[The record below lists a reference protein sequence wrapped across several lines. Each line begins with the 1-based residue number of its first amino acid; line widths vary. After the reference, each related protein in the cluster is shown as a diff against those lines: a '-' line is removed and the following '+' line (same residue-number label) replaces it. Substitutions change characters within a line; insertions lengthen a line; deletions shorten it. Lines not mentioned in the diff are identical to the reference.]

1 MVSGGIN
8 VATNR
13 LILEQQAKANYKG
26 LFARTKA
33 GKEPTKR
40 YLSQLNSMASQY
52 SKAKKFKQFEEA
64 MKKYSSMTD
73 MGDLSFKSFLQAIK
87 VRKTPSKNVK
97 GPVVEPA
104 LHSGISSKAFV
115 QEYNKART
123 LEDYRRLYVKF
134 LTDFVLEQHQRNVSK
149 AQKQYDKVA
158 GGIVP
163 STDVDITSIN
173 IEWTTDDN
181 GNDIMLVKD
190 RTISLE
196 NFIESLKGEGTLKR
210 RSSDEYFKSDLNNNQ
225 IMRKEAKQRNWIE
238 SWYHN
243 LMYSLTELGWSD
255 IADIIKD
262 KLNSGEITVNDL
274 YDLVFKSTYYNF
286 VFEYNNRTGEYSA
299 DHDKLVNDINN
310 LVVK

>member
-8 VATNR
+8 VATDR
-13 LILEQQAKANYKG
+13 LIREQQAKANYKG
-26 LFARTKA
+26 LFTRTKA
-33 GKEPTKR
+33 GRVPTKR

-52 SKAKKFKQFEEA
+52 SKAKKFAQFEAA
-64 MKKYSSMTD
+64 MKKYASMTD
-73 MGDLSFKSFLQAIK
+73 SGDLSFKSFLQAIK
-87 VRKTPSKNVK
+87 VRKTPSKSVK
-97 GPVVEPA
+97 GPVIDPA

-115 QEYNKART
+115 QEYKKART

-134 LTDFVLEQHQRNVSK
+134 LTDFVLEEHQRNVSK

-173 IEWTTDDN
+173 IAYDQD
-181 GNDIMLVKD
+181 GNMIIKD
-190 RTISLE
+190 RTISLDS
-196 NFIESLKGEGTLKR
+196 FIESLKGEGTLKR
-210 RSSDEYFKSDLNNNQ
+210 RASDEYFKSDLNSNQ

-255 IADIIKD
+255 IADMIKD
-262 KLNSGEITVNDL
+262 KLNAGEITVNDL